1 MIFYLRDQYDY
12 NMVDIDAS
20 DTDFHVV
27 IDIKSYSI
35 KLLSLEAIK
44 QEEFI
49 RDIHGISELRG
60 EWFEAIKPVILKF
73 KTESTIRS
81 YIESRLRDIGQKWDL
96 FYLTD

>member
-12 NMVDIDAS
+12 NLVDIDAS

-27 IDIKSYSI
+27 IDIKSFSI
-35 KLLSLEAIK
+35 KLLSLETTK

-60 EWFEAIKPVILKF
+60 EWFEAVKPFPPTKA
-73 KTESTIRS
+73 EYTIRS
-81 YIESRLRDIGQKWDL
+81 YIEKRLREVGKKWDL
-96 FYLTD
+96 FYLED